1 MGAHLNAPGE
11 GVTELLVSWSN
22 GDRDALGRLMPLVY
36 GELRRLAARY
46 LSRERPGHTLQC
58 TALVHEA
65 YMRLIDQSRVQWQ
78 NRAHFFGV
86 AAQLIRRILVDH
98 ARNRN
103 AVKRGAGACKVEL
116 DEALGF
122 SEQRDLDVLALD
134 EALHALSELDPQQ
147 GRIVELR
154 FFAGLSVEETAE
166 VLSISSA
173 TVKRDWTAAKAW
185 LYRAMSGRAA
195 SDV

>member
-1 MGAHLNAPGE
+1 LDALRE
-11 GVTELLVSWSN
+11 GVTQLLVDWSN
-22 GDRDALGRLMPLVY
+22 GDREAFDRLMPLVY
-36 GELRRLAARY
+36 GELRRLAGRY

-65 YMRLIDQSRVQWQ
+65 YMRLVDQNRVQWQ

-103 AVKRGAGACKVEL
+103 AAKRGSGACRVEL

-134 EALHALSELDPQQ
+134 EALQALARMDPQQ

-166 VLSISSA
+166 VLNISSA

-185 LYRAMSGRAA
+185 LFRAMSGRAA
-195 SDV
+195 GGS